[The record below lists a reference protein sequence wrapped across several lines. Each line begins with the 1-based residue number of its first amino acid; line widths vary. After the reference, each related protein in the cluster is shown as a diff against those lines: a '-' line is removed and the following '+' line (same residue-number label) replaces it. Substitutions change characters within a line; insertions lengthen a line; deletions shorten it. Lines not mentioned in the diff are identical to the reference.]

1 MSNSY
6 HQYPGSTLKIVTP
19 LYPEQKKS
27 GTAFRILF
35 IGKEDSAHRLKCLQ
49 EHDVVSVPNYY
60 QAIILL
66 QRFRSHSRQMPEVVI
81 GDFDKRDIK
90 GLRDFTSSLSKD
102 SLFSFIPFLVIDA
115 SKEFPK
121 ASHAPRS
128 FRGIDEIITE
138 EITCERFQV
147 KVTLLRKFKAL
158 KQQQL
163 NKNDSFAKDIPNAR
177 RVLYKTDVIIKRM
190 MDVIISSIA
199 LMILSPLML
208 VISILIKMD
217 SKGPV
222 FYKSPRAGSN
232 YRIFKFIKFR
242 TMIAEADHHL
252 SHLMSRNQY
261 GGSDK
266 KEPVFVKISNDPR
279 ITRLGKFLRNTS
291 LDELPQL
298 FNVLKGDMSLVGNRP
313 LPLYEAKT
321 LTTDSMAER
330 FSAPAGITGLWQ
342 ISKRGQKNM
351 SVDERIAL
359 DIKYAR
365 DNSFTRDLQIML
377 KTPRALIQKDN
388 V

>member
-1 MSNSY
+1 MSSNY
-6 HQYPGSTLKIVTP
+6 HQHRGSTLKVVMP
-19 LYPEQKKS
+19 RYPEQKKS

-35 IGKEDSAHRLKCLQ
+35 IGREDSPHCLKCLQ
-49 EHDVVSVPNYY
+49 EHDVISVPNYY
-60 QAIILL
+60 QALILL
-66 QRFRSHSRQMPEVVI
+66 QRFRSQSRQMPEVVMN
-81 GDFDKRDIK
+81 DFDKRDIK

-102 SLFSFIPFLVIDA
+102 SLFSLLPFLVIDMN
-115 SKEFPK
+115 KEFFK
-121 ASHAPRS
+121 ASQAPKS
-128 FRGIDEIITE
+128 FRGIDEIITG
-138 EITCERFQV
+138 EITCERLRI
-147 KVTLLRKFKAL
+147 KITLLRKFKTL
-158 KQQQL
+158 RQQQIS
-163 NKNDSFAKDIPNAR
+163 KSDSFAKDIPNAR
-177 RVLYKTDVIIKRM
+177 RVLYKTDIIIKRL
-190 MDVIISSIA
+190 MDVIISCIA
-199 LMILSPLML
+199 LIILSPLML